1 MARSKITW
9 NTTKTVGATFHLM
22 GRLEIPKAATLVAAD
37 NGEITGFML
46 PNGKT
51 YKIQVVMEQESA
63 DGEHH
68 KDMGTTELEALGI
81 FGFGELDC
89 REFRTTEEDE

>member
-9 NTTKTVGATFHLM
+9 NIHSTVGATFHLM
-22 GRLEIPKAATLVAAD
+22 GRLEIPKAAALVMGS
-37 NGEITGFML
+37 NGEATGFML

-51 YKIQVVMEQESA
+51 YKIQVVLEQESA

-81 FGFGELDC
+81 FGFGELDVLD
-89 REFRTTEEDE
+89 FRTTEEEG